1 MSQFRTECPTS
12 KTTEKFVQF
21 VEVGGTRQKT
31 PFEREV
37 IWVQE
42 SETALLFMHGG
53 KIVRQ
58 GPVTNDYYGYLTS
71 FTRAE
76 AHGAELLAQEYGV
89 TPESTLEIHLVA
101 TITRRP
107 CIETEADQAVNAAA
121 AGLSRQYTLIPPA
134 WRQETMVDGEALYP
148 DLEAVTVATGIVW
161 SSKNTPEQNDLLAR
175 DFSKCH
181 AVDAES
187 V

>member
-21 VEVGGTRQKT
+21 VDVGGKRQKM

-37 IWVQE
+37 VWVQE
-42 SETALLFMHGG
+42 SETTLLFMHGG
-53 KIVRQ
+53 KVVRQ

-71 FTRAE
+71 FTRTD

-89 TPESTLEIHLVA
+89 TPESTLEIHLVT

-107 CIETEADQAVNAAA
+107 CLETEADQVANGEAS
-121 AGLSRQYTLIPPA
+121 GQRRQYSHLPDT
-134 WRQETMVDGEALYP
+134 WRQETVVDGEVRYL
-148 DLEAVTVATGIVW
+148 DLEAVTVATGLVW
-161 SSKNTPEQNDLLAR
+161 SSKNAAEQNASLAQA
-175 DFSKCH
+175 F
-181 AVDAES
+181 AQQWAAQ
-187 V
+187 

>member
-1 MSQFRTECPTS
+1 MSQYRTECPTS

-76 AHGAELLAQEYGV
+76 AHGAQLLAQEYGV
-89 TPESTLEIHLVA
+89 TPESTLEVHLVA

-121 AGLSRQYTLIPPA
+121 TGLSRQYTQIPSE
-134 WRQETMVDGEALYP
+134 WRQEKMVDGEPLYP
-148 DLEAVTVATGIVW
+148 DLEAVIVATGIVW
-161 SSKNTPEQNDLLAR
+161 SSKNSAMQNAGLAQAFAEQW
-175 DFSKCH
+175 
-181 AVDAES
+181 AVR
-187 V
+187 

>member
-21 VEVGGTRQKT
+21 VEVGGALQKK

-42 SETALLFMHGG
+42 SETALFFMHGG

-58 GPVTNDYYGYLTS
+58 GPVTSDYYGYLTS
-71 FTRAE
+71 FTRTD
-76 AHGAELLAQEYGV
+76 AHGTELLAQEYGV
-89 TPESTLEIHLVA
+89 TSESTLEIHLVT

-107 CIETEADQAVNAAA
+107 YLETEADQAMNATAT
-121 AGLSRQYTLIPPA
+121 GLSRQYTPIPST
-134 WRQETMVDGEALYP
+134 WRQEVVVDGEPRYP
-148 DLEAVTVATGIVW
+148 DLEAVKIATGLVW
-161 SSKNTPEQNDLLAR
+161 SSKNSAEQNASLA
-175 DFSKCH
+175 H
-181 AVDAES
+181 AFAEQWAAQ
-187 V
+187 

>member
-21 VEVGGTRQKT
+21 VEVGGTRQKA

-53 KIVRQ
+53 KIVRK

-71 FTRAE
+71 FTRTD
-76 AHGAELLAQEYGV
+76 AHSAELLAQEYGV
-89 TPESTLEIHLVA
+89 SPESTLEIHLVT
-101 TITRRP
+101 TITRKP
-107 CIETEADQAVNAAA
+107 CIETETDQAVNATA
-121 AGLSRQYTLIPPA
+121 AGLSRQYTPIPPA
-134 WRQETMVDGEALYP
+134 WRQEVVVDGELRYP
-148 DLEAVTVATGIVW
+148 DLEAVTVATGLVW
-161 SSKNTPEQNDLLAR
+161 SSKHSAEQNAGLAQA
-175 DFSKCH
+175 F
-181 AVDAES
+181 AEQWAAQ
-187 V
+187 